1 MNVNICRNYSSDSG
15 ACLRCEDQDGWG
27 VGMPCYVKSY
37 MPCYAKS
44 YPMKS
49 KVEENSDISQN
60 WRNEK

>member
-27 VGMPCYVKSY
+27 VGMPCY
-37 MPCYAKS
+37 AKS
-44 YPMKS
+44 YPMKP

-60 WRNEK
+60 RRNEK